1 MTWIIFIPVL
11 LFGAALLI
19 LAAVNVARH
28 VSSLSWLPVPATLL
42 ERGVELNKGATSGDS
57 IKAASRYR
65 GKFSYQWQ
73 GRSYESTRVSFS
85 RAMTR
90 SVGSSIDDWDQRLSD
105 LLGEV
110 GGTLTVWVNPRA
122 PSQAVLLRDLRWVE
136 IGCLIGL
143 GAILLWIAS
152 VFLFG
157 SDLQA
162 APAVF
167 SWRTVGGM
175 WVAGLY
181 LGILVPLLW
190 RDGHPVWSVVAAI
203 PLLLAINGTLHG
215 MRQP

>member
-19 LAAVNVARH
+19 LAAVTVARH
-28 VSSLSWLPVPATLL
+28 LSSLSWLPVPATLL
-42 ERGVELNKGATSGDS
+42 ERGVERNHGSSSGDN
-57 IKAASRYR
+57 IKAAARHS
-65 GKFSYQWQ
+65 GKFAYQWQ

-85 RAMTR
+85 SAMTR
-90 SVGSSIDDWDQRLSD
+90 SVGSSIDDWDQRLSA

-110 GGTLTVWVNPRA
+110 GGTLSVWVNPRA
-122 PSQAVLLRDLRWVE
+122 PSQAVALRDLRWVE
-136 IGCLIGL
+136 IGCQIGL
-143 GAILLWIAS
+143 GAILLWLAS

-157 SDLQA
+157 TDPQA
-162 APAVF
+162 AQAVF
-167 SWRTVGGM
+167 SWRTVGAM

-190 RDGHPVWSVVAAI
+190 RDGHPVWSVFAAI